1 MGRKNKVF
9 RIIVVVFLILFSLLE
24 VVAIIHYLDN
34 FINGFTPSDIV
45 GNVTGDTVYGFQAI
59 KQDGWT
65 HLITFPII
73 HLASAIQV
81 LYGGMCTWKN
91 EKKRIWWVML
101 SVLLL
106 VLNIA
111 LWIFFW

>member
-24 VVAIIHYLDN
+24 VVAIIRYLDN

-45 GNVTGDTVYGFQAI
+45 GNVTGDTLYGFQAI

-65 HLITFPII
+65 HLITFPTISDGVNPLI
-73 HLASAIQV
+73 
-81 LYGGMCTWKN
+81 K
-91 EKKRIWWVML
+91 L
-101 SVLLL
+101 SR
-106 VLNIA
+106 
-111 LWIFFW
+111 

>member
-1 MGRKNKVF
+1 MGKKNKVF

-34 FINGFTPSDIV
+34 FINGFTPSDVV

-81 LYGGMCTWKN
+81 LYGGMCTWKIK
-91 EKKRIWWVML
+91 KKRIY
-101 SVLLL
+101 LLQIYFL
-106 VLNIA
+106 FVI
-111 LWIFFW
+111 I

>member
-1 MGRKNKVF
+1 MGRNNKVF

-24 VVAIIHYLDN
+24 VVAIIRYLDN

-45 GNVTGDTVYGFQAI
+45 GNVTGDTLYGFQAI
-59 KQDGWT
+59 KQDGWA

-91 EKKRIWWVML
+91 EKKRIWWVVI
-101 SVLLL
+101 SELLL

>member
-1 MGRKNKVF
+1 MRIETERLVIRDLERKDQ
-9 RIIVVVFLILFSLLE
+9 E
-24 VVAIIHYLDN
+24 Q
-34 FINGFTPSDIV
+34 
-45 GNVTGDTVYGFQAI
+45 FQAI

-91 EKKRIWWVML
+91 EKKRIWWVVL
-101 SVLLL
+101 SALLL

>member
-1 MGRKNKVF
+1 MRIETERLVIRDLERKDQ
-9 RIIVVVFLILFSLLE
+9 E
-24 VVAIIHYLDN
+24 Q
-34 FINGFTPSDIV
+34 
-45 GNVTGDTVYGFQAI
+45 FQAI

-91 EKKRIWWVML
+91 EKKRIWWVVL